1 MKRTILSVLML
12 LLLSVVAS
20 AQITSSRQYIPI
32 DLDIKV
38 KRCVVSGSQG
48 YIDLV
53 FTNHTGKL
61 ISDVVVMRKEPCAGV
76 LENDETIVYDDE
88 GDVFRPTYQGG
99 ISWITFGGGD
109 GLNDGTK
116 LPVDVPVKMR
126 IEVQGISE
134 FATEISMLNIA
145 LRGISSYHY
154 GIGSV
159 TFRNI
164 PIYELETE

>member
-1 MKRTILSVLML
+1 MKKLFFCTWILLAVSVI
-12 LLLSVVAS
+12 AS
-20 AQITSSRQYIPI
+20 AQITTSRQYIPF

-61 ISDVVVMRKEPCAGV
+61 ISDVIVMRKEPCAGA

-88 GDVFRPTYQGG
+88 GNVFRPTYQGG
-99 ISWITFGGGD
+99 ISWISFSGQD
-109 GLNDGTK
+109 GLNDATK

-126 IEVQGISE
+126 IELQGLSE
-134 FATEISMLNIA
+134 FSTEISMLNIA
-145 LRGISSYHY
+145 LRGVSSYHY

-164 PIYELETE
+164 PITIVE

>member
-1 MKRTILSVLML
+1 MKKLFFCTWILLAVSVI
-12 LLLSVVAS
+12 AS
-20 AQITSSRQYIPI
+20 AQITTSRQYIPF

-61 ISDVVVMRKEPCAGV
+61 ISDVIVMRKEPCAGA

-88 GDVFRPTYQGG
+88 GNVFRPTYQGG
-99 ISWITFGGGD
+99 ISWISFGGQD
-109 GLNDGTK
+109 GLNDATK

-126 IEVQGISE
+126 IELQGLSE
-134 FATEISMLNIA
+134 FSTEISMLNIA
-145 LRGISSYHY
+145 LRGVSSYHY

-164 PIYELETE
+164 PITIVE

>member
-1 MKRTILSVLML
+1 MKKLFFCTWILLAVSVI
-12 LLLSVVAS
+12 AS
-20 AQITSSRQYIPI
+20 AQSTTSRQYIPF

-61 ISDVVVMRKEPCAGV
+61 ISDVIVMRKEPCAGA

-88 GDVFRPTYQGG
+88 GNVFRPTYQGG
-99 ISWITFGGGD
+99 ISWISFGGQD
-109 GLNDGTK
+109 GLNDATK

-126 IEVQGISE
+126 IELQGLSE
-134 FATEISMLNIA
+134 FSTEISMLNIA
-145 LRGISSYHY
+145 LRGVSSYHY

-164 PIYELETE
+164 PITIVE

>member
-1 MKRTILSVLML
+1 MKKLFFCTWILLAVSVI
-12 LLLSVVAS
+12 AS
-20 AQITSSRQYIPI
+20 AQITISCQYIPF

-61 ISDVVVMRKEPCAGV
+61 ISDVIVMRKEPCAGA

-88 GDVFRPTYQGG
+88 GNVFRPTYQGG
-99 ISWITFGGGD
+99 ISWISFGGQD
-109 GLNDGTK
+109 GLNDATK

-126 IEVQGISE
+126 IELQGLSE
-134 FATEISMLNIA
+134 FSTEISMLNIA
-145 LRGISSYHY
+145 LRGVSSYHY

-164 PIYELETE
+164 PITIVE

>member
-1 MKRTILSVLML
+1 MKKTIFSALML
-12 LLLSVVAS
+12 FLLSFAAN
-20 AQITSSRQYIPI
+20 AQIKTSRQYIPI

-38 KRCVVSGSQG
+38 KRCVVSGNQG

-53 FTNHTGKL
+53 FTNHTGKP
-61 ISDVVVMRKEPCAGV
+61 ITNVIAMRKEPCADV
-76 LENDETIVYDDE
+76 LAIDETIVYDDE
-88 GDVFRPTYQGG
+88 GGVYKPTYQGG
-99 ISWITFGGGD
+99 ISWVSFGD
-109 GLNDGTK
+109 GDAFNDGTT

-126 IEVQGISE
+126 IEFQGISE

-145 LRGISSYHY
+145 LRNISSYHY

-164 PIYELETE
+164 PIYVVETE

>member
-1 MKRTILSVLML
+1 MKKLFFCTWILLAVSVI
-12 LLLSVVAS
+12 AS
-20 AQITSSRQYIPI
+20 AQITTSRQYIPF

-53 FTNHTGKL
+53 FTNHTVKL
-61 ISDVVVMRKEPCAGV
+61 ISDVIVMRKEPCAGA

-88 GDVFRPTYQGG
+88 GNVFRPTYQGG
-99 ISWITFGGGD
+99 ISWISFGGQD
-109 GLNDGTK
+109 GLNDATK

-126 IEVQGISE
+126 IELQGLSE
-134 FATEISMLNIA
+134 FSTEISMLNIA
-145 LRGISSYHY
+145 LRGVSSYHY

-164 PIYELETE
+164 PITIVE